1 MILLFDYFHTAS
13 QDLYYS
19 LKQAGLTGSTIA
31 INDDGFARRCD
42 IRLFILLPNGSRS
55 RKTSLF

>member
-19 LKQAGLTGSTIA
+19 LKQAGLTGSTVA
-31 INDDGFARRCD
+31 INDDGFCQ
-42 IRLFILLPNGSRS
+42 
-55 RKTSLF
+55 KV